1 MSLTAAET
9 IDAVGVWLVELT
21 FGGEVHRFATR
32 AVDVVDKSG
41 TSHRY
46 HIGLEDFPHDFS
58 SSGIDLT
65 IGMSIE
71 ADEDWAAIAARGV
84 QLERAPA
91 VLRRHF
97 TGQTLE
103 RARVIVRGITMDVE
117 YGAVGEPMELSIAMA
132 ADEAADTLPPVTSV
146 ISADTW
152 PVSNALFDVGVEGA
166 QYNYIIG
173 YPGTLGD
180 GKGAPAVPAP
190 AVDIDSPITTA
201 MRLEVAGHRIESGIT
216 VGVWDLTDTIA
227 SGTNATSTALADLL
241 GVPVTLVSL
250 GGTGLTPAL
259 DRSWY
264 VSFDVTNG
272 GGLMNAEGTT
282 PLRGVGEILQ
292 YFCQRHTRIPID
304 IGRMRSE
311 AARLDRYKVDT
322 FLNSGVNVWEWLQE
336 AVVGLAPVIQ
346 LQSSVGLYWK
356 FLDWG
361 ATKTDAVAEL
371 NADAGQLERVGPV
384 RTLGG
389 PIYNEITVEYAPF
402 ATSSRYRKRVVV
414 TAQRDATTA
423 GPPTTADDSR
433 ITENIRCRRSQ
444 LQYGVKPFTFSTSA
458 VWDDVTAALIAAD
471 IANRYALPHRRIQYQ
486 GGAQLEALE
495 IGSVVLLTDAEI
507 YIDAEVALVMEI
519 TAGGGEDVTLELVM
533 VDNPVNHPRKI
544 T

>member
-21 FGGEVHRFATR
+21 FGGQVHRFATR

-152 PVSNALFDVGVEGA
+152 PVTNALFDVGVEGA

-216 VGVWDLTDTIA
+216 V
-227 SGTNATSTALADLL
+227 
-241 GVPVTLVSL
+241 
-250 GGTGLTPAL
+250 
-259 DRSWY
+259 
-264 VSFDVTNG
+264 
-272 GGLMNAEGTT
+272 
-282 PLRGVGEILQ
+282 
-292 YFCQRHTRIPID
+292 
-304 IGRMRSE
+304 
-311 AARLDRYKVDT
+311 
-322 FLNSGVNVWEWLQE
+322 
-336 AVVGLAPVIQ
+336 
-346 LQSSVGLYWK
+346 
-356 FLDWG
+356 
-361 ATKTDAVAEL
+361 
-371 NADAGQLERVGPV
+371 
-384 RTLGG
+384 
-389 PIYNEITVEYAPF
+389 EYAPF
-402 ATSSRYRKRVVV
+402 ATSARYRKRVVV

-458 VWDDVTAALIAAD
+458 VWDDVTASLIAAD
-471 IANRYALPHRRIQYQ
+471 LANRFALPHRRIQYQ
-486 GGAQLEALE
+486 GGAELEALE
-495 IGSVVLLTDAEI
+495 IGSVVLLTDTEI